1 MMSQENRLLPLT
13 PETLDRPL
21 RDLAA
26 TPVVAPAAAV
36 SSNEPAHLRE
46 YLAVVLKRKWLILS
60 LVVVVTSLVAIQM
73 YRTPSIYEAQTQI
86 QIEQRQRDI
95 RSTTRG
101 GDAVLIRGNDQ
112 NYWNTQLQKLKTQK
126 LARQVIMR
134 LDLQNNPNFLSPA
147 HRGTGIIAGLRRVFS
162 GGKATTTADVK
173 QDPSAVPVIEDA
185 ELSADQLTPEQAQK
199 LEPYEDAL
207 RENLSVDPIDRTN
220 LINIRFV
227 HTDPQIAS
235 NVANTL
241 ATIFREND
249 IRQETAGSQKNEDVL
264 ANTIIDLQGR
274 IQANEAKRI
283 NFKQDNNIPLG
294 SKAGQDLTAAQ
305 LGAYLAQMQS
315 AEQKR
320 KQAEAAYKSALE
332 TGNSDGIW
340 SIPQVQADPNVQRLR
355 QKISELEEKKK
366 ALLVTY
372 TEEWPEVQKI
382 NKQLGQLNEELK
394 RTPREIIAGMK
405 TSYEAAIKEEASAK
419 AAYFGSRGKANV
431 TSIAETKL
439 ADLDQSIE
447 TDRQNLNLYQQRLN
461 EIKVTRGDTTAGNV
475 TTVEEARVPR
485 QPIGPPRL
493 RNIIVAM
500 MLAFGVGIGLAF
512 LLDYLD
518 DTLKSVEDVDRH
530 LHLPTLAIIPA
541 PREQRRLLGRNAPEP
556 EPGTTTALAL
566 VSDVRSPVAE
576 AYRHLRTSLLL
587 SSAGQPPKTVLVT
600 SSQPSEGKTT
610 TAVNIATMLAQT
622 GADVLVLDCDLRR
635 PRVHAHFGL
644 PNTKGVT
651 NYLSGE
657 TNVSELVQTYD
668 KLPNL
673 KVISS
678 GPVPPNAAELL
689 GSDEMRKLLYVLA
702 ENFTHIIIDSPPAIS
717 FTDASI
723 LSTMVDGVML
733 VVHGGR
739 SSRAVVRRAKQQLQD
754 VGAHL
759 FGIVLNNV
767 KLEGTDYYYY
777 SGYYSGYY
785 STDEEGVPE
794 GAEAAAVPGPNG
806 RGGGAV

>member
-13 PETLDRPL
+13 SETLDRPL

-26 TPVVAPAAAV
+26 APVVAPAVAV
-36 SSNEPAHLRE
+36 SANEPAHLRE

-60 LVVVVTSLVAIQM
+60 LVIVVTSLVAIQM
-73 YRTPSIYEAQTQI
+73 YRTPSIYEAYTQI
-86 QIEQRQRDI
+86 QIEQRQRSVV
-95 RSTTRG
+95 STTRG
-101 GDAVLIRGNDQ
+101 GDAITLRGNDP

-134 LDLQNNPNFLSPA
+134 LDLQHNPNFLSPA
-147 HRGTGIIAGLRRVFS
+147 HRGTGIIAGLRRIFS
-162 GGKATTTADVK
+162 GGKAPGEGAPQQDVA
-173 QDPSAVPVIEDA
+173 AVPVIGDV
-185 ELSADQLTPEQAQK
+185 ELDADQLTPEQAKK

-207 RENLSVDPIDRTN
+207 RENLSIDPIDRTN
-220 LINIRFV
+220 LVNIRFL
-227 HTDPQIAS
+227 HTDPQIAAS
-235 NVANTL
+235 VANTL

-249 IRQETAGSQKNEDVL
+249 IKAETSGSQKAEDVL
-264 ANTIIDLQGR
+264 ANSIIELQSR
-274 IQANEAKRI
+274 IQANEQKRI
-283 NFKQDNNIPLG
+283 NFKRGHDIPLG
-294 SKAGQDLTAAQ
+294 PKQGMDLTAAQ
-305 LGAYLAQMQS
+305 LGAYLSQMQT

-320 KQAEAAYKSALE
+320 KQAEAAYKAAIE
-332 TGNSDGIW
+332 TQNKETIW
-340 SIPQVQADPNVQRLR
+340 SIPQVQENKTVQRLR
-355 QKISELEEKKK
+355 EKISELQEKRK
-366 ALLVTY
+366 ALRVIY
-372 TEEWPEVQKI
+372 TEEWPEIKKI
-382 NKQLGQLNEELK
+382 DEQLAQLNEELK
-394 RTPREIIAGMK
+394 RTPREIIAALK
-405 TSYEAAIKEEASAK
+405 TNYEAALKEEASAK
-419 AAYFGSRGKANV
+419 ASYFGSRGKANIQ
-431 TSIAETKL
+431 SIAETSL
-439 ADLDQSIE
+439 ADLDQTIE
-447 TDRQNLNLYQQRLN
+447 TDRQNLNLYMQRAN
-461 EIKVTRGDTTAGNV
+461 ELKITNPDRLSGNV
-475 TTVEEARVPR
+475 STVEEARVPGE
-485 QPIGPPRL
+485 PIGPPRV
-493 RNIIVAM
+493 RNIIVAL

-541 PREQRRLLGRNAPEP
+541 PREPRRLLGRNAPEP
-556 EPGTTTALAL
+556 EPGATTALAL
-566 VSDVRSPVAE
+566 VTDVRSPIAE

-635 PRVHAHFGL
+635 PRIHTHFGL

-657 TNVSELVQTYD
+657 STVSELVQTYD
-668 KLPNL
+668 RLPNL

-702 ENFTHIIIDSPPAIS
+702 ENFTHIVIDSPPAIS

-739 SSRAVVRRAKQQLQD
+739 SSRSVVRRAKQQLQD
-754 VGAHL
+754 VGAHI

-767 KLEGTDYYYY
+767 KMVGTDYYYY

-785 STDEEGVPE
+785 SDEDGAPE
-794 GAEAAAVPGPNG
+794 GAETAAAGNG
-806 RGGGAV
+806 GGGGAAR

>member
-13 PETLDRPL
+13 SETLDRPL

-26 TPVVAPAAAV
+26 APAAAPAAAV
-36 SSNEPAHLRE
+36 SANEPAHLRE

-60 LVVVVTSLVAIQM
+60 LAVVVTSLVAIQM
-73 YRTPSIYEAQTQI
+73 YRTPSIYEATTQV
-86 QIEQRQRDI
+86 QIEQKP
-95 RSTTRG
+95 RSVVSTNRG
-101 GDAVLIRGNDQ
+101 GESVLIRGNDP

-134 LDLQNNPNFLSPA
+134 LDLHNNANFLTPA
-147 HRGTGIIAGLRRVFS
+147 HRGTGIVAGVRSVFS
-162 GGKATTTADVK
+162 SREKAPGEAERQ
-173 QDPSAVPVIEDA
+173 QDAAAVPVIDEV
-185 ELSADQLTPEQAQK
+185 ELTADQLTPEQAK
-199 LEPYEDAL
+199 KFEPYEDAL
-207 RENLSVDPIDRTN
+207 RENLSIDPVDRTN
-220 LINIRFV
+220 LVYIRFL

-249 IRQETAGSQKNEDVL
+249 IRAETAGSQKAEDVL
-264 ANTIIDLQGR
+264 ANSIIDLQQR

-283 NFKQDNNIPLG
+283 NYKKQNDLPLG
-294 SKAGQDLTAAQ
+294 QVQGQNLTAAQ
-305 LGAYLAQMQS
+305 LGAYLAQMQE
-315 AEQKR
+315 AERER
-320 KQAEAAYKSALE
+320 KQAEADYKASLDTRNTA
-332 TGNSDGIW
+332 GIW
-340 SIPQVQADPNVQRLR
+340 SIPQVQADKNVQRLR
-355 QKISELEEKKK
+355 EKISDLQEKRT
-366 ALLVTY
+366 ALKVNY
-372 TEEWPEVQKI
+372 TDEWPEIKKI
-382 NKQLGQLNEELK
+382 DEQLTQLNSELK
-394 RTPREIIAGMK
+394 RAPEEIIAGLK
-405 TSYEAAIKEEASAK
+405 TRYDAAIKKEASAK
-419 AAYFGSRGKANV
+419 SSYFGARSQANV
-431 TSIAETKL
+431 QSIAETSL
-439 ADLDQSIE
+439 GDLDQAIE
-447 TDRQNLNLYQQRLN
+447 TDRQNLNLYMQRAN
-461 EIKVTRGDTTAGNV
+461 ELKITNPDRLTGNV
-475 TTVEEARVPR
+475 STVEEARVPR
-485 QPIGPPRL
+485 EPIGPPRV
-493 RNIIVAM
+493 RNIIIA
-500 MLAFGVGIGLAF
+500 LLLSLGLGVGLAF

-541 PREQRRLLGRNAPEP
+541 PREARRLLGRNAPEP
-556 EPGTTTALAL
+556 EPGTNTALAL

-587 SSAGQPPKTVLVT
+587 STPGQPPKTVLVT

-635 PRVHAHFGL
+635 PRIHAHFGL
-644 PNTKGVT
+644 KNTKGVT

-678 GPVPPNAAELL
+678 GPIPPNAAELL

-785 STDEEGVPE
+785 AGEEEGTPD
-794 GAEAAAVPGPNG
+794 GAEPAGAGPRPGAG
-806 RGGGAV
+806 

>member
-1 MMSQENRLLPLT
+1 MSLAAEP
-13 PETLDRPL
+13 LDRPL

-26 TPVVAPAAAV
+26 PHPAVPAAVPA
-36 SSNEPAHLRE
+36 SANEPAHLRE

-60 LVVVVTSLVAIQM
+60 LAVVITSLVAIQM
-73 YRTPSIYEAQTQI
+73 YRMPSVYEAATQI
-86 QIEQRQRDI
+86 QIEQRQKSPV
-95 RSTTRG
+95 STGRG
-101 GDAVLIRGNDQ
+101 GDIVLFRGNDP

-134 LDLQNNPNFLSPA
+134 LDLQHNPTFLNTY
-147 HRGTGIIAGLRRVFS
+147 RGTGIIAGLRRLITRE
-162 GGKATTTADVK
+162 KAQPEK
-173 QDPSAVPVIEDA
+173 QQEAGAVPVVSGGA
-185 ELSADQLTPEQAQK
+185 ELDADQLTPEQAQK

-207 RENLSVDPIDRTN
+207 RNNLNVEPVSNTN
-220 LINIRFV
+220 LVYIRFQ
-227 HTDPQIAS
+227 HTDPQVAA

-241 ATIFREND
+241 AAVFREND
-249 IRQETAGSQKNEDVL
+249 VRQESSGLQKAEDVL
-264 ANTIIDLQGR
+264 ANQITELQTRIRDNEQRRISFRKSNDL
-274 IQANEAKRI
+274 
-283 NFKQDNNIPLG
+283 PLG
-294 SKAGQDLTAAQ
+294 KKEGQDLTAAQ
-305 LGAYLAQMQS
+305 LQAYLAQMQT
-315 AEQKR
+315 
-320 KQAEAAYKSALE
+320 AEANRKKAEADYRSAVE
-332 TGNSDGIW
+332 TQNTAGIW
-340 SIPQVQADPNVQRLR
+340 SIPQVQENKNVQRLR
-355 QKISELEEKKK
+355 EKISDLEEKKK
-366 ALLVTY
+366 ALLVVY

-382 NKQLGQLNEELK
+382 NRQLAQLNEELK
-394 RTPREIIAGMK
+394 RAPQEIIAGLK
-405 TSYEAAIKEEASAK
+405 NRLDASVKEERAASSS
-419 AAYFGSRGKANV
+419 YFGSRAKANV
-431 TSIAETKL
+431 QSISETSL
-439 ADLDQSIE
+439 GDLDQAIE
-447 TDRQNLNLYQQRLN
+447 TDRQNLNLYMQRLN
-461 EIKVTRGDTTAGNV
+461 ELRVTNPERTNGNI
-475 TTVEEARVPR
+475 TMVEEARVPR
-485 QPIGPPRL
+485 APIGPPRV
-493 RNIIVAM
+493 RNIVVA
-500 MLAFGVGIGLAF
+500 LLLSLGIGVGLAF

-530 LHLPTLAIIPA
+530 LHLPTLALIPA
-541 PREQRRLLGRNAPEP
+541 PRDARRLLGRGAPEP
-556 EPGTTTALAL
+556 VPGAATALTL
-566 VSDVRSPVAE
+566 IDDVRSPVAE

-622 GADVLVLDCDLRR
+622 GADVLLLDCDLRR
-635 PRVHAHFGL
+635 PRIHTHFGL
-644 PNTKGVT
+644 PNARGVT

-657 TNVSELVQTYD
+657 ANVSDLVQTYD

-689 GSDEMRKLLYVLA
+689 GSEEMRKLLFVLA

-723 LSTMVDGVML
+723 LSTMVEGVML

-777 SGYYSGYY
+777 SGYYSA
-785 STDEEGVPE
+785 EEDGAPE
-794 GAEAAAVPGPNG
+794 GAEAAGVGT
-806 RGGGAV
+806 GGGGR

>member
-1 MMSQENRLLPLT
+1 MQ
-13 PETLDRPL
+13 
-21 RDLAA
+21 
-26 TPVVAPAAAV
+26 
-36 SSNEPAHLRE
+36 
-46 YLAVVLKRKWLILS
+46 
-60 LVVVVTSLVAIQM
+60 
-73 YRTPSIYEAQTQI
+73 
-86 QIEQRQRDI
+86 
-95 RSTTRG
+95 
-101 GDAVLIRGNDQ
+101 
-112 NYWNTQLQKLKTQK
+112 
-126 LARQVIMR
+126 
-134 LDLQNNPNFLSPA
+134 
-147 HRGTGIIAGLRRVFS
+147 
-162 GGKATTTADVK
+162 
-173 QDPSAVPVIEDA
+173 DA
-185 ELSADQLTPEQAQK
+185 EA
-199 LEPYEDAL
+199 
-207 RENLSVDPIDRTN
+207 R
-220 LINIRFV
+220 
-227 HTDPQIAS
+227 
-235 NVANTL
+235 
-241 ATIFREND
+241 
-249 IRQETAGSQKNEDVL
+249 
-264 ANTIIDLQGR
+264 
-274 IQANEAKRI
+274 
-283 NFKQDNNIPLG
+283 
-294 SKAGQDLTAAQ
+294 
-305 LGAYLAQMQS
+305 
-315 AEQKR
+315 R
-320 KQAEAAYKSALE
+320 KDAEAAYFAAMKTRE
-332 TGNSDGIW
+332 TSGPW
-340 SIPQVQADPNVQRLR
+340 SIPEVVKNDNIQKLR
-355 QKISELEEKKK
+355 GRISELREREA
-366 ALLVTY
+366 ALLVNY
-372 TEEWPEVQKI
+372 TREWPAVKQIEEQV
-382 NKQLGQLNEELK
+382 KQLEEQLNKAPEEVFM
-394 RTPREIIAGMK
+394 GMK
-405 TSYEAAIKEEASAK
+405 TNYEAAKKKEADLRKSYFSERSQANTVGL
-419 AAYFGSRGKANV
+419 AATGL
-431 TSIAETKL
+431 T
-439 ADLDQSIE
+439 DLDQAIE

-461 EIKVTRGDTTAGNV
+461 ELRVTNGDRTAGNV
-475 TTVEEARVPR
+475 STVEEARVPGE
-485 QPIGPPRL
+485 PIGPPRM
-493 RNIIVAM
+493 RNIIVA
-500 MLAFGVGIGLAF
+500 LLLSFGVGIGLAF

-541 PREQRRLLGRNAPEP
+541 PRETRRLLGRNAPEP

-566 VSDVRSPVAE
+566 VSDARSPLAE

-635 PRVHAHFGL
+635 PRIHAHFGL
-644 PNTKGVT
+644 PNSKGVT

-657 TNVSELVQTYD
+657 SNISELVQTYD

-785 STDEEGVPE
+785 SNDEEGVPE
-794 GAEAAAVPGPNG
+794 GAEAAGVGGNG
-806 RGGGAV
+806 NGHGGAR

>member
-1 MMSQENRLLPLT
+1 MSQENRLLPLT
-13 PETLDRPL
+13 SDTLDRPL

-26 TPVVAPAAAV
+26 PVVAPAAAV
-36 SSNEPAHLRE
+36 SANEPAHLRE

-60 LVVVVTSLVAIQM
+60 LIVVITSLVSIQM
-73 YRTPSIYEAQTQI
+73 YRTPSIYEATTQI
-86 QIEQRQRDI
+86 QIEQRPRDI

-101 GDAVLIRGNDQ
+101 GDAVLIRGNDP

-134 LDLQNNPNFLSPA
+134 LDLRNNPNFLSPA

-162 GGKATTTADVK
+162 GAKAPGEEAR
-173 QDPSAVPVIEDA
+173 QDASAVPVIDEV
-185 ELSADQLTPEQAQK
+185 ELDGDQLTPEQAKK

-220 LINIRFV
+220 LVNIRFV
-227 HTDPQIAS
+227 HTDPQIAA

-241 ATIFREND
+241 GVIFREND
-249 IRQETAGSQKNEDVL
+249 IRAETAGSQKNEDVL
-264 ANTIIDLQGR
+264 ANQIIDLQAR

-283 NFKQDNNIPLG
+283 NFKKENDIPLG

-305 LGAYLAQMQS
+305 LGAYLAQMQE
-315 AEQKR
+315 AERRR
-320 KQAEAAYKSALE
+320 KATEAAYRASIE
-332 TGNSDGIW
+332 TQNTAGIW
-340 SIPQVQADPNVQRLR
+340 SIPQVQENKNVQRLR
-355 QKISELEEKKK
+355 EKISELQERRK
-366 ALLVTY
+366 ALRVTY
-372 TEEWPEVQKI
+372 TDEWPEIKKI
-382 NKQLGQLNEELK
+382 DEQLSQLNEELK
-394 RTPREIIAGMK
+394 RTPQEIIAGLK
-405 TSYEAAIKEEASAK
+405 TSYEAALKEEASAK
-419 AAYFGSRGKANV
+419 ASYFGSRGKANV

-439 ADLDQSIE
+439 SDLDQTIE

-461 EIKVTRGDTTAGNV
+461 EIKVTRGDTSAGNV
-475 TTVEEARVPR
+475 TMVEEARVPGE
-485 QPIGPPRL
+485 PIGPPRV
-493 RNIIVAM
+493 RNIMVAL
-500 MLAFGVGIGLAF
+500 MLALGVGIGLAF

-530 LHLPTLAIIPA
+530 VHLPTLAIIPA
-541 PREQRRLLGRNAPEP
+541 PRETRRLLGRNAPEP
-556 EPGTTTALAL
+556 APGTATALAL

-610 TAVNIATMLAQT
+610 TAVNIAMMLAQT

-644 PNTKGVT
+644 PNAKGVT

-657 TNVSELVQTYD
+657 SNISELVQTYD

-785 STDEEGVPE
+785 ASDEEGAPE
-794 GAEAAAVPGPNG
+794 GAEAAGAGSNG
-806 RGGGAV
+806 HGGGAR

>member
-1 MMSQENRLLPLT
+1 MSQENRLLPLT
-13 PETLDRPL
+13 SDTLDRPL

-26 TPVVAPAAAV
+26 APAVLPAAAV
-36 SSNEPAHLRE
+36 SANEPAHLRE

-60 LVVVVTSLVAIQM
+60 LVVVVSSLVSIQM
-73 YRTPSIYEAQTQI
+73 YRTPSIYEAATQI
-86 QIEQRQRDI
+86 QIEQRP
-95 RSTTRG
+95 RSVVSTNRG
-101 GDAVLIRGNDQ
+101 GDSVLIRGNDP

-126 LARQVIMR
+126 LARQVILR
-134 LDLQNNPNFLSPA
+134 LDLQNNPNFLTPA

-162 GGKATTTADVK
+162 GAKAPDDAAQKDA
-173 QDPSAVPVIEDA
+173 SAVPVIDEV
-185 ELSADQLTPEQAQK
+185 ELDADQLTPEQAK
-199 LEPYEDAL
+199 KFEPYEDAL
-207 RENLSVDPIDRTN
+207 RESLSVDPIDRTN
-220 LINIRFV
+220 LVNIRFM
-227 HTDPQIAS
+227 HTDPKIAA

-241 ATIFREND
+241 AAIFREND
-249 IRQETAGSQKNEDVL
+249 IRAETSGSQKAEDVL
-264 ANTIIDLQGR
+264 ANSIIELQSR
-274 IQANEAKRI
+274 IQANEQKRI
-283 NFKQDNNIPLG
+283 NYKQTHNIPLTDVQG
-294 SKAGQDLTAAQ
+294 ANFVALRLSTYSSQ
-305 LGAYLAQMQS
+305 LQE
-315 AEQKR
+315 AESRR
-320 KQAEAAYKSALE
+320 KDAEAAYLAAMKTRE
-332 TGNSDGIW
+332 TSGVW
-340 SIPQVQADPNVQRLR
+340 SIPAVVSNDNIQKLR
-355 QKISELEEKKK
+355 ARISELEEKRA
-366 ALLVTY
+366 ALRVTY
-372 TEEWPEVQKI
+372 TEEWPEVVKLK
-382 NKQLGQLNEELK
+382 KQIEELRVQLDK
-394 RTPREIIAGMK
+394 APEEVFIGMK
-405 TSYEAAIKEEASAK
+405 TNYEAAKKKE
-419 AAYFGSRGKANV
+419 
-431 TSIAETKL
+431 
-439 ADLDQSIE
+439 ADLRKSYFAERAQANTQGLAATGLTDLNQSIE

-461 EIKVTRGDTTAGNV
+461 ELRVTNGDRTAGNV
-475 TTVEEARVPR
+475 TTVEEARVPGE
-485 QPIGPPRL
+485 PIGPPRV
-493 RNIIVAM
+493 RNIIVAL
-500 MLAFGVGIGLAF
+500 MLSLGVGIGLAF

-530 LHLPTLAIIPA
+530 VHLPTLAIIPA
-541 PREQRRLLGRNAPEP
+541 PREQRRFLGRGAPEP
-556 EPGTTTALAL
+556 EPGTNTALAL
-566 VSDVRSPVAE
+566 VSDVRSPIAE

-610 TAVNIATMLAQT
+610 TAVNIAMMLAQT

-635 PRVHAHFGL
+635 PRIHAHFGL
-644 PNTKGVT
+644 PNAKGVT

-657 TNVSELVQTYD
+657 SNISELVQTYD

-785 STDEEGVPE
+785 SNDEEAAPE
-794 GAEAAAVPGPNG
+794 GAEAAGAGSNG
-806 RGGGAV
+806 HGGGAR